1 VGLATSDAP
10 EGTGMDALLVGRL
23 AADPTSG
30 CLWLVPVGESG
41 EDSEDRGEDSEDR
54 VSVIWPKGFA
64 ARREPFRV
72 YRPNGELVASEG
84 DVLHTAG
91 GFIAE
96 APETSVQGLE
106 RCRVGA
112 QVWLLGSVDKV
123 DRAAP

>member
-1 VGLATSDAP
+1 
-10 EGTGMDALLVGRL
+10 MDALLVGRL
-23 AADPTSG
+23 ATDPTSG
-30 CLWLVPVGESG
+30 CLWLVPVGES
-41 EDSEDRGEDSEDR
+41 GEDSEDR

-96 APETSVQGLE
+96 APETPVQGLE